1 MPERMYAKDLW
12 GRKFT
17 SISGDLARE
26 RNWSAIRAH
35 PALVLWGQARVQA
48 SVVRGTQPNARVPTI
63 EDNGFVLWE
72 SAAIN
77 LYLAEKY
84 GSPLFPVTPEAKG
97 RMLQWAFYIANDVE
111 PPLITVLRN
120 RVVFPPEQRDPTLAD
135 EAENILRSKFV
146 ILEQQLISA
155 PYFGGEHWNMSD

>member
-17 SISGDLARE
+17 RISGDLARE

-35 PALVLWGQARVQA
+35 PALVLW
-48 SVVRGTQPNARVPTI
+48 
-63 EDNGFVLWE
+63 E

-77 LYLAEKY
+77 LYPAEKY

-135 EAENILRSKFV
+135 EAERTLH
-146 ILEQQLISA
+146 L
-155 PYFGGEHWNMSD
+155 